1 MEEQWEYNVVTLEPM
16 GDDDSD
22 WESELDAL
30 GAEGWK
36 LKGVINM
43 GGGKARAFMM
53 RPGIAAEDASGEDDD
68 EDDDE

>member
-1 MEEQWEYNVVTLEPM
+1 MDQWEYNVVTLDPM
-16 GDDDSD
+16 GDEDSD

-36 LKGVINM
+36 LKAVINM

-53 RPGIAAEDASGEDDD
+53 RPGTPDTEGEEEEEGD
-68 EDDDE
+68 E